1 MNRLLFH
8 HLIVFF
14 LLTTYAYAQAFTG
27 VSLTAAVTPEAAT
40 VGDLLK
46 YEITVT
52 ANEEDSR
59 LIKFPLS
66 LKEPGIFEVIDVS
79 RVLEGDTIR
88 KIIFTL
94 AVFETGRQKLPLYS
108 IGWIDSSGAPQSVY
122 TEPVF
127 VEIIS
132 VLKPGRQEP
141 ELLDI
146 RAVAEANPDWTGY
159 VLPAAILLALL
170 AVIAAAA
177 WQMKKIAA
185 RRKKGPVKTATPV
198 ELALS
203 RLTELEGKNLPR
215 GNTRGRLK
223 EYFTEISDT
232 LRGYLFMEFSV
243 DAPEKTTVELARD
256 WPAIIGR
263 QRGEVI
269 ALLEQCDSVKF
280 AKYLPAAAEAST
292 ALEKARGFVILS
304 ARLNAPVMEPAC
316 EKVAENVT
324 A

>member
-1 MNRLLFH
+1 MNRLLVH
-8 HLIVFF
+8 SLIVFF
-14 LLTTYAYAQAFTG
+14 LLAGQAFALAE
-27 VSLTAAVTPEAAT
+27 VSITAAVTPEAAT

-52 ANEEDSR
+52 ANGQDSR
-59 LIKFPLS
+59 LIKPL
-66 LKEPGIFEVIDVS
+66 LRLDEPGIFEVIDSKTV
-79 RVLEGDTIR
+79 VEGDTILG
-88 KIIFTL
+88 IVFTL
-94 AVFETGRQKLPLYS
+94 AVFETGRHKLPLYS
-108 IGWIDSSGAPQSVY
+108 IDWIDSSGAPQSVS
-122 TEPVF
+122 TEPLF

-132 VLKPGRQEP
+132 VLKTGRQGP

-159 VLPAAILLALL
+159 VLPAAMLLALL
-170 AVIAAAA
+170 AVVAAAA

-185 RRKKGPVKTATPV
+185 RKSKGPVKTETPV

-203 RLTELEGKNLPR
+203 RLAELESKNLPSH
-215 GNTRGRLK
+215 GRLK

-232 LRGYLFMEFSV
+232 LRGYLYMEFSV

-256 WPAIIGR
+256 WPEIIGEHR
-263 QRGEVI
+263 AEVI

-280 AKYLPAAAEAST
+280 AKYLPT
-292 ALEKARGFVILS
+292 AVETGDVLEKARGFITFS
-304 ARLNAPVMEPAC
+304 ARLNAPVLEPAG
-316 EKVAENVT
+316 EKAAEN